1 MTNLTF
7 PTRPHNGQ
15 TYVVGTRT
23 YKYNEATNSWAIY
36 NNNSQVVSNLTATT
50 VVITGTNASTSSITG
65 ALTVPGG
72 GIGVGGDIYVG
83 GGIFVSNTST
93 VNGAQII
100 TTSTLDSFAK
110 KILIYVGTDTA
121 ISTTVTSTG
130 TSYTIW
136 NTSTLQTV
144 TDRGNSTTNTIS
156 FLNTTNSTNTNIGS
170 IVISGG
176 VGVAQNVYI
185 GGKISIANTG
195 TMVGAEIVTT
205 ATFRKLFSAGTDISI
220 TNSTTGMSL
229 VFSDISTLQSVTDR
243 GTTTTNIVYVNNTTN
258 STSTTTGAV
267 VISGGLGL
275 GGRVTAESLRIS
287 DTIFDST
294 QISINTVDT
303 TEVDSYPADQY
314 RTAKYLIQI
323 DEGMGPRAE
332 FESVEIILLVNN
344 DQEVFATEYGAVR
357 TNNPMGAFAADVQND
372 NVVRLYFTA
381 YNATNKMLKVLRTA
395 MTV

>member
-7 PTRPHNGQ
+7 PTRPNNGQ

-23 YKYNEATNSWAIY
+23 YIYNEATNSWAIY

-50 VVITGTNASTSSITG
+50 VIVTGTNASTSSITG
-65 ALTVPGG
+65 ALTVGG
-72 GIGVGGDIYVG
+72 GIGVGGDMYIS
-83 GGIFVSNTST
+83 GGIVVSNTST
-93 VNGAQII
+93 INGAQII
-100 TTSTLDSFAK
+100 TTSTLDDFAR
-110 KILIYVGTDTA
+110 KILIYAGTDTA
-121 ISTTVTSTG
+121 ISTTITSTS

-144 TDRGNSTTNTIS
+144 TDRGNTTTNYINI
-156 FLNTTNSTNTNIGS
+156 LNTASSTSTDTGS
-170 IVISGG
+170 LVVAGG
-176 VGVAQNVYI
+176 VGIGGDLYI
-185 GGKISIANTG
+185 GGTISIKNTG

-220 TNSTTGMSL
+220 TNSTTDISL
-229 VFSDISTLQSVTDR
+229 VFSDTSTLQSVTNR
-243 GTTTTNIVYVNNTTN
+243 GTTTTNIVHVNNTTN
-258 STSTTTGAV
+258 STSTTTGAI

-294 QISINTVDT
+294 QISINTADT

-323 DEGMGPRAE
+323 DEGMGPGAE

-357 TNNPMGAFAADVQND
+357 TNNPMGEFAADVQND

>member
-1 MTNLTF
+1 
-7 PTRPHNGQ
+7 
-15 TYVVGTRT
+15 
-23 YKYNEATNSWAIY
+23 
-36 NNNSQVVSNLTATT
+36 VSNLTATT
-50 VVITGTNASTSSITG
+50 VIVTGTNASTSSITG
-65 ALTVPGG
+65 ALTVGG
-72 GIGVGGDIYVG
+72 GIGVGGDVYTG
-83 GGIFVSNTST
+83 GGIFISNTST
-93 VNGAQII
+93 INGAQII
-100 TTSTLDSFAK
+100 TTSTLDSFAR

-121 ISTTVTSTG
+121 ISTTVTSTS

-136 NTSTLQTV
+136 NTSTFQTV
-144 TDRGNSTTNTIS
+144 TDRGNTTTNRITI
-156 FLNTTNSTNTNIGS
+156 LNTASSTSIDTGS
-170 IVISGG
+170 LVVAGG
-176 VGVAQNVYI
+176 VGVGGDLYI
-185 GGKISIANTG
+185 GGTISIANTG

-229 VFSDISTLQSVTDR
+229 VFSDTSTLQSVTDR
-243 GTTTTNIVYVNNTTN
+243 GTTTTNIVHVNNTTN

-294 QISINTVDT
+294 QISINTADT
-303 TEVDSYPADQY
+303 TEVDNYPADQY

-323 DEGMGPRAE
+323 DEGMGPGAE

>member
-7 PTRPHNGQ
+7 PTSPYNGQ

-23 YKYNEATNSWAIY
+23 YRYTEATNSWAIY
-36 NNNSQVVSNLTATT
+36 NNNSQVVSNLTATN

-65 ALTVPGG
+65 ALTVGG
-72 GIGVGGDIYVG
+72 GIGVGGDIYIS
-83 GGIFVSNTST
+83 GGIVVSNTST
-93 VNGAQII
+93 INGAQII
-100 TTSTLDSFAK
+100 TTSTLDDFAR

-121 ISTTVTSTG
+121 ISTTVTSTS

-144 TDRGNSTTNTIS
+144 TDRGNDTTNRITI
-156 FLNTTNSTNTNIGS
+156 LNTGSSTSTDTGS
-170 IVISGG
+170 LVVVGG
-176 VGVAQNVYI
+176 VGIGGDLYI
-185 GGKISIANTG
+185 GGTISIKNTG
-195 TMVGAEIVTT
+195 TMVGAEIITT

-220 TNSTTGMSL
+220 TNSTTDISL
-229 VFSDISTLQSVTDR
+229 LFSDTSTLQSVTSR
-243 GTTTTNIVYVNNTTN
+243 GTTTTNIVHVNNTTN
-258 STSTTTGAV
+258 STSTTTGAI

-294 QISINTVDT
+294 QISINTADT

-323 DEGMGPRAE
+323 DEGMGSGAE
-332 FESVEIILLVNN
+332 FESLEIILLVNN

-357 TNNPMGAFAADVQND
+357 TSNPMGAFAADVQND